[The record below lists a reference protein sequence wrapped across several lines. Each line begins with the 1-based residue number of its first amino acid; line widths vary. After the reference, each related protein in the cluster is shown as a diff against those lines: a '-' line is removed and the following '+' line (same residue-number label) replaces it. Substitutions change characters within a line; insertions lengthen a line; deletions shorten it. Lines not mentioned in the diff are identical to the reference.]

1 MKRTRRSRKPHAA
14 LDRDR
19 IARAALA
26 RIDAGGPASLSMRSL
41 AGDLGCE
48 AMSLYHHV
56 EGIEGVLDAVVDR
69 LFGEVLRVAEAGT
82 GPRPTLEA
90 FARAYLAQAAEHPRA
105 FPLLATRLLHTPQA
119 LAAVARVLALLGE
132 LGLAHRDALR
142 HARVLGAYLNGAGL
156 ALAAWSLAPDAGARS
171 ARAGRNEAA
180 LARLGGDINEA
191 AVRDDLDAGLM
202 RLLNAIPAGSI
213 APFPGGHAEV

>member
-1 MKRTRRSRKPHAA
+1 MKRTRRSRRPRAA

-26 RIDAGGPASLSMRSL
+26 RIDAGGQAALSMRSL

-69 LFGEVLRVAEAGT
+69 LFGGILPAAGA
-82 GPRPTLEA
+82 GAHPRRTLEG
-90 FARAYLAQAAEHPRA
+90 FARAYLAQATQHPRA

-132 LGLAHRDALR
+132 LGLSPRDALR

-171 ARAGRNEAA
+171 ARAARDEAA
-180 LARLGGDINEA
+180 LAQLGGAVNA
-191 AVRDDLDAGLM
+191 SAVRDDLDAGLV
-202 RLLNAIPAGSI
+202 RLLDAIPAGSS